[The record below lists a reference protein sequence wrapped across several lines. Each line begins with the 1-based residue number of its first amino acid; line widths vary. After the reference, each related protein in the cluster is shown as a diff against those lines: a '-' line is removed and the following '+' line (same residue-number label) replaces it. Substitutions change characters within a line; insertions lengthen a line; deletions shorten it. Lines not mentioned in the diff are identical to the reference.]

1 MKKFLLSISV
11 MGSMLF
17 ASSADKTLHKIIPDK
32 NTVLVN
38 QNYVDNL
45 SKGWNLIGVEHN
57 ITDLSILKNVDI
69 AWIYD
74 NKSKQWRV
82 FSNMNDIKNVIA
94 NTKYSDKFL
103 TSIPAGSGIWVYR
116 KIDLPK
122 IEKFDYE
129 IIDKNDKEAK
139 VRLKINV
146 LYPKNNNLFYVN
158 KFYDNG
164 KEKNLS
170 MLPPT
175 MLPPLDNYYSI
186 ADINLTGGYHKLT
199 LCEGVGLLNTSSV
212 RYNVCKSIDLSIDL
226 SPIDNVWYEF
236 KGSVVDENN
245 QSLDNVEIIL
255 QLADKNITSVCDN
268 NGNYELDIDKN
279 ISFPVLLTAVKEGYM
294 PASKNVYKENN
305 DTVYNIDFQLQKKS
319 DNVVVIDKSLHHLGD
334 DSYSGTINSQFQV
347 KSEGTVYTKKFNLTQ
362 DFLNSAYNVKLT
374 LYVKGAQY
382 TNEVY
387 LNGKFIDYLDRSP
400 SDGSFGYYEINVPVN
415 DLKTENVLE
424 IKSKYYNNDYDDFEF
439 ANIQLKAE

>member
-170 MLPPT
+170 MLPP
-175 MLPPLDNYYSI
+175 LNNDYSI

-226 SPIDNVWYEF
+226 PLSNDKYVDKIDLGFESNALSSDDKYLYAIDRGSYYVYKINPSTKEKEKLFRVSSYPNSLEVYNNYFYVGEYGNRKIVKYDINGTKIASYNVSFPDGLTILNDKIY
-236 KGSVVDENN
+236 SVKYDKDGELLVLDTDFNKIGTLDTGVDDVCGLAHDDKYLYVLAESGDIYRIDTETKEKILIFNN
-245 QSLDNVEIIL
+245 QEFIRDGNSDYGIEG
-255 QLADKNITSVCDN
+255 ITVFN
-268 NGNYELDIDKN
+268 NYLW
-279 ISFPVLLTAVKEGYM
+279 IS
-294 PASKNVYKENN
+294 
-305 DTVYNIDFQLQKKS
+305 
-319 DNVVVIDKSLHHLGD
+319 
-334 DSYSGTINSQFQV
+334 
-347 KSEGTVYTKKFNLTQ
+347 
-362 DFLNSAYNVKLT
+362 
-374 LYVKGAQY
+374 Y
-382 TNEVY
+382 TNDKALY
-387 LNGKFIDYLDRSP
+387 RIDIP
-400 SDGSFGYYEINVPVN
+400 
-415 DLKTENVLE
+415 LK
-424 IKSKYYNNDYDDFEF
+424 
-439 ANIQLKAE
+439 